1 MAKRGRSAKQ
11 KGSKAERLVRD
22 QLKRIYPSDRRT
34 RINRVPMSGA
44 GWMKGDVIDMNDTD
58 YSYEVKNQE
67 SLSLHKWWD
76 QAVSQCQPYQQPVL
90 VFTSNYRPLYWVIR
104 LEDFNYLVKET
115 GRDRIY
121 KLKEI
126 TVRTVYN
133 KLSSLEKNELAK
145 TILSDEEVVI
155 LGTEDYIQMR
165 KELYESNTR

>member
-76 QAVSQCQPYQQPVL
+76 QTVSQCQPYQQPVL

-104 LEDFNYLVKET
+104 LKDFNYLVKET
-115 GRDRIY
+115 GRDKIY

-165 KELYESNTR
+165 KELYESNKR